1 MSACSSRGSSRWSV
15 TPCTAWAARAMAWRS
30 PSSGSRRSTRWR
42 HAAAAAATPAPARCP
57 TRRRNPQVRRAR
69 ILRRLRSG
77 CQAESVPGDRG
88 DDGDDEL
95 DYRFTL
101 ANERTFLAW
110 IRTSL
115 ALLAGGIALRAVVE
129 PFGVRGVR
137 TTLAVTAVALSFGLA
152 VASYV
157 RWTQIDRAMRRG
169 EPLPH
174 PMAEPVVAT
183 VIAVMA
189 GVAAVF
195 LVVRGARSPPGAR
208 AGCSSSGPSW

>member
-88 DDGDDEL
+88 DDGDDEP

-110 IRTSL
+110 IRTAL
-115 ALLAGGIALRAVVE
+115 ALLAGGVLLHQFATELDPRPV
-129 PFGVRGVR
+129 
-137 TTLAVTAVALSFGLA
+137 VTALSVALG
-152 VASYV
+152 V
-157 RWTQIDRAMRRG
+157 
-169 EPLPH
+169 
-174 PMAEPVVAT
+174 
-183 VIAVMA
+183 
-189 GVAAVF
+189 VAAV
-195 LVVRGARSPPGAR
+195 LSVVSYTRWRGNEIAIRRGNPLPF
-208 AGCSSSGPSW
+208 SWVLPAL